1 MTIQDV
7 RDHILSLNPNI
18 TENLFA
24 DHWLSWRIGGKWFAL
39 TELDVEEPWISIK
52 LPPQVGAQLRERYN
66 AVRPAY
72 HMNKKHW
79 NDLILHSL
87 PDDFIKEHINQSFN
101 IVFHTL
107 PKATQSLLNNG

>member
-1 MTIQDV
+1 MTIQEV

-72 HMNKKHW
+72 HMNKKYW
-79 NDLILHSL
+79 ITVPLDERIEDEELFKLVEKSYNLIS
-87 PDDFIKEHINQSFN
+87 
-101 IVFHTL
+101 
-107 PKATQSLLNNG
+107 